1 VFFYTLGN
9 RMGIDNIAKYAELA
23 GLGSKTGIDLPH
35 EAEGTVPS
43 SKWKM
48 RLFREKW
55 YAGETISVS
64 IGQGALTL
72 TPLQLAHAI
81 GGIATGGIWTKPH
94 LVMDE
99 TSSKEGARRVDVKI
113 DHVLQVIDGMH
124 AVVNGG
130 GTGARAKLP
139 GLEVCGKTGT
149 AQLASNEMLKGTA
162 IGRTMKD
169 NAWFVGF
176 APQSSPEIV
185 VVALFES
192 GEHGNLAAPIVRD
205 VIKAHFDKKVRQDP
219 KNELR
224 SLAAYQ
230 PGVIPPRAG
239 KPTPKATVLKVSNAG
254 AEIEE

>member
-1 VFFYTLGN
+1 
-9 RMGIDNIAKYAELA
+9 MGIDNIAKYAEMA

-35 EAEGTVPS
+35 ETEGVVPS

-48 RLFREKW
+48 RNFREKW

-64 IGQGALTL
+64 IGQGALTV

-94 LVMDE
+94 LVKDDAP
-99 TSSKEGARRVDVKI
+99 KEGARRANI
-113 DHVLQVIDGMH
+113 QIENVLQVISGMH

-149 AQLASNEMLKGTA
+149 AQLASNEMLKGSA
-162 IGRTMKD
+162 AGRAMKD

-176 APQSSPEIV
+176 APQDAPEIV
-185 VVALFES
+185 VVALFEG

-205 VIKAHFDKKVRQDP
+205 VIKSYFDKKVR
-219 KNELR
+219 NEPDNLLA
-224 SLAAYQ
+224 SLPAFK
-230 PGVIPPRAG
+230 PGVIPPRAV
-239 KPTPKATVLKVSNAG
+239 KPGPRPTVVRVSDGGAT
-254 AEIEE
+254 EE